1 VFLAFNAQLYAAAE
15 SQQTGAEAADKTG
28 VQNMIHIPNSMNALW
43 ITTRDFL
50 TTNGIQ
56 MSINIILAGLI
67 FYIGRWI
74 ARILTDLMEK
84 GFHSAHFDP
93 TLGKFISNV
102 AYFALL
108 IFVVVAAL
116 GRLGVPT
123 ASFVAAVGAAGLAVG
138 LALQGSLSNFAA
150 GVLLIIFKP
159 FRVSDY
165 VEIAGIGGTVQEIQI
180 FNTVLNSPDNV
191 RIIVPNA
198 QVTGA
203 NIKNYTANDKRRLDM
218 VIGISYGD
226 NIAKARQV
234 IADVINSDGR
244 VMRDPAPTV
253 AVLGLGDSS
262 VNIAVRPWIKPD
274 DYWACHFD
282 LHEKIKGALEA
293 NGITI
298 PFPQRDIHIRTG
310 QQKV

>member
-1 VFLAFNAQLYAAAE
+1 MPVFSTRLWAVAE
-15 SQQTGAEAADKTG
+15 SPQASTASTDQTG
-28 VQNMIHIPNSMNALW
+28 VQNMIHIPDSMNALW

-56 MSINIILAGLI
+56 MSINIILAALI
-67 FYIGRWI
+67 FYIGRWF
-74 ARILTDLMEK
+74 ARILTGLMEK
-84 GFHSAHFDP
+84 GFHTAHFDP

-198 QVTGA
+198 QVTSA

-218 VIGISYGD
+218 IIGISYGD
-226 NIAKARQV
+226 DIAKARQV
-234 IADVINSDGR
+234 ITSVLLGDSR
-244 VMRDPAPTV
+244 VMCDPVPTV

-262 VNIAVRPWIKPD
+262 VNIAVRPWVKPT
-274 DYWACHFD
+274 DYWSCHFD
-282 LHEKIKGALEA
+282 LHEKMKVQLEQ